1 MTTKACFLWI
11 KLPPLTDRT
20 NNRFWITV
28 NKCTRH
34 SDSCNDWLTAL
45 KFRSH
50 SLAIGKDHKI
60 GLYVVLTNPSVRY
73 NNKQNTGPE
82 PVSSL

>member
-1 MTTKACFLWI
+1 M
-11 KLPPLTDRT
+11 
-20 NNRFWITV
+20 
-28 NKCTRH
+28 
-34 SDSCNDWLTAL
+34 AL

-60 GLYVVLTNPSVRY
+60 GLYVVLMKPSVKY